1 MKKDIRNIPQ
11 EELKQFF
18 HDNNLQ
24 SFRLKQLNEWLWNKG
39 ANSFDQ
45 MSSLSKDLREL
56 LKNSFD
62 LKSTVIDQEFLST
75 DGTIKYSMKLH
86 DKKLIE
92 GVLIPSRKRITACVS
107 SQIGCSLDCVFCATG
122 TLKLSRNLTHGEIFD
137 QVYILN
143 QESEKNHGRPL
154 TNIVFMGMGEPLLN
168 YNNLLKSINKITSKN
183 GMAISP
189 KRITVSTAG
198 LAKQIKKL
206 ADDEVKF
213 NLAISLH
220 SAIDEIRSQIM
231 PINQSINLRDLK
243 ESIRYF
249 YEKTKT
255 RVTYEYILF
264 KDVNDDL
271 DSARSLAAF
280 CRISPCK
287 VNLIEYNKVGGL
299 NFKRSTNE
307 NTENFIQFLESRN
320 IIVNLRKSKGQD
332 IDAAC
337 GQLVNKLRQNF

>member
-1 MKKDIRNIPQ
+1 MKKDIRNTPQ
-11 EELKQFF
+11 EELEKFF
-18 HDNNLQ
+18 SENNLQ
-24 SFRLKQLNEWLWNKG
+24 TFRLKQLNEWLWKKG
-39 ANSFDQ
+39 ASSFDQ

-62 LKSTVIDQEFLST
+62 FKSTVIDQEFQSN

-86 DKKLIE
+86 DNKLIE
-92 GVLIPSRKRITACVS
+92 GVLIPSKKRITACVS
-107 SQIGCSLDCVFCATG
+107 SQIGCSLDCAFCATG

-143 QESEKNHGRPL
+143 QECEKNHGRPL

-168 YNNLLKSINKITSKN
+168 YNSLLKSIDKITSKN
-183 GMAISP
+183 GMGISP

-206 ADDEVKF
+206 ADDKVKF

-220 SAIDEIRSQIM
+220 SAMDEVRSEIM
-231 PINQSINLRDLK
+231 PINHSINLNDLK

-255 RVTYEYILF
+255 RITYEYILF
-264 KDVNDDL
+264 KDINDDL
-271 DSARSLAAF
+271 DSARRLAAF

-287 VNLIEYNKVGGL
+287 VNLIEYNKVDGL

-307 NTENFIQFLESRN
+307 NTENFIKFLDSRN
-320 IIVNLRKSKGQD
+320 IIVNLRRSKGKD

-337 GQLVNKLRQNF
+337 GQLVNKLQ